1 MNIDELNKL
10 EEKVKEM
17 VNGLKLLKDENK
29 KLKAELEELKKVA
42 SLSTEE
48 RTRIKEKVATLI
60 EMIDSI
66 DIEQE

>member
-1 MNIDELNKL
+1 MNIDELNRL
-10 EEKVKEM
+10 EEKVKAM

>member
-60 EMIDSI
+60 EMIDSL

>member
-48 RTRIKEKVATLI
+48 RTRIKEKVTTLI

-66 DIEQE
+66 EIEQE